1 MKRVYYI
8 LLAIF
13 ISVMLNNRYSFA
25 VMNEQLIRQNMAIS
39 VVEERQKSQQAYQ
52 AYKAKKAEL
61 SKEAVKFVSKPDS
74 LPENDYLKR
83 RNDIFIGITFIVIAI
98 ILTVWLMQ
106 FYKKEQK

>member
-1 MKRVYYI
+1 
-8 LLAIF
+8 
-13 ISVMLNNRYSFA
+13 MLNNRYSFA